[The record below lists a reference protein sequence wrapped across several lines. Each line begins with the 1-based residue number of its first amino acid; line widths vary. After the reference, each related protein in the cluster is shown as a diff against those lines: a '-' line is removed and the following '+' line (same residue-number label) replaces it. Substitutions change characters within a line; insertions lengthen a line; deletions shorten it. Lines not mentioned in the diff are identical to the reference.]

1 MLLRQEMAVS
11 SDAVGIETDL
21 ASGPGLRGITS
32 EILKAKEAAP
42 LTVRSQ
48 VGSQILTVN
57 IKQGVYCLLLVFQND
72 YA

>member
-1 MLLRQEMAVS
+1 MS

-32 EILKAKEAAP
+32 EILKAKEDVP

-48 VGSQILTVN
+48 VGMQLLTVN
-57 IKQGVYCLLLVFQND
+57 IKQGVYCLLLVSPND
-72 YA
+72 